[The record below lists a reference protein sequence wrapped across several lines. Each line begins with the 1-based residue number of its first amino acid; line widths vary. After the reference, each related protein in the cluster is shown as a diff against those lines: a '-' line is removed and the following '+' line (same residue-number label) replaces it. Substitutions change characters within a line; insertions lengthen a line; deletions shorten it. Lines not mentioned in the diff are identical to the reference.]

1 METLRQE
8 YDLLVLDPQLRRQVV
23 GTAGEKNRKDL
34 TRRLLAYLIV
44 LRLVERYAQAH
55 QISVS
60 STDVDQAV
68 QDAIASVGGEAQLQ
82 QELKARGLTMAGLR
96 RNIGRQL
103 LVNRVVDSVA
113 AQAGLPSTATEQQ
126 KSPVFQR
133 WLSQRL
139 RAADVEV
146 NPRYGR
152 LDPKSGQIRPINSTA
167 T

>member
-8 YDLLVLDPQLRRQVV
+8 YDLLVLDPQLRRQVA
-23 GTAGEKNRKDL
+23 GSAGEKNRKDL

-44 LRLVERYAQAH
+44 LRLVGSYARAH

-68 QDAIASVGGEAQLQ
+68 RDAIASVGGEAQLQ

-103 LVNRVVDSVA
+103 LVNQVMDSVV
-113 AQAGLPSTATEQQ
+113 AQAGLPSTATQQ
-126 KSPVFQR
+126 EKGSVFQR
-133 WLSQRL
+133 WVSQRL
-139 RAADVEV
+139 RSADVEV

-152 LDPKSGQIRPINSTA
+152 IDPQSGQVLPINSTA